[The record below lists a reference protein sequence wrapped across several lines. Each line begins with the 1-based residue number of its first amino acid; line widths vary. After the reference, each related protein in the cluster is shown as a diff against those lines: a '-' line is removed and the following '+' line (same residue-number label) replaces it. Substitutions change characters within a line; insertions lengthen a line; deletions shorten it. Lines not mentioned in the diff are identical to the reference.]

1 MKKVVILTAVVLML
15 SSTIAG
21 AHPPRDMEVSYDLQE
36 QVLLVKMLHVVRNP
50 TDHRIAR
57 IVVTKNEEERLVIPF
72 AAQTSARKFEESIPF
87 EAKAGDKLTI
97 KAICNKAGSQTVTIT
112 VEE

>member
-1 MKKVVILTAVVLML
+1 MKKVIIFTAVVLML
-15 SSTIAG
+15 TSTIVG
-21 AHPPRDMEVSYDLQE
+21 AHPPREMEVSYDLQK

-57 IVVTKNEEERLVIPF
+57 VIITKNDEEREVVPF
-72 AAQTSARKFEESIPF
+72 PAQTSAQKFEESIPF
-87 EAKAGDKLTI
+87 EAMVGDELTI

-112 VEE
+112 IEE